1 MRNSIAHGWRVAA
14 RTASLQLGATLA
26 VSLAVA
32 GFGWRTGLAALVG
45 GSIVSMG
52 NILFAVRLFGRGVAP
67 ARSVLRSAW
76 AAEAL
81 KWVWLCATLY
91 LAIAVWKLPFP
102 GLIGGILAAQFAFWI
117 ALIAT
122 R

>member
-14 RTASLQLGATLA
+14 RTALLQFGATLA
-26 VSLAVA
+26 ISLAVT

-45 GSIVSMG
+45 GAIVCMG
-52 NILFAVRLFGRGVAP
+52 NVLFAVRLFGRGVAP
-67 ARSVLRSAW
+67 ARSVLHSAW

-102 GLIGGILAAQFAFWI
+102 GLIAGILAAQFAFWI